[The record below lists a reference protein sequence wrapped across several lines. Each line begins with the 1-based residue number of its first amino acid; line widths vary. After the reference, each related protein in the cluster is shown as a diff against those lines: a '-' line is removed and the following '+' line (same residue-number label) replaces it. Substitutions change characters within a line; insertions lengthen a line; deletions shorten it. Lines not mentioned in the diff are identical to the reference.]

1 MFLITHGFPSN
12 CSTPRGACGRCTWE
26 HITALVSREKELPP
40 LVLLDKRLDQSSLQT
55 PDNLLQ
61 ELSWKSHREETSLSA
76 ERKGCAFLVWVVQGE
91 RRVLPRV
98 LQVLRTSRVPCL
110 ALYAEENSAPPSPS
124 FPSSRQKFPAQPT
137 PCNAPAPS
145 ITLFNG
151 CKKAIHPLSRW
162 RRQGKYQ
169 V

>member
-1 MFLITHGFPSN
+1 MGSPATAPHLEELVVGARGSTSQPWSPGRRSCLPWFSLIKGLT
-12 CSTPRGACGRCTWE
+12 RAACRLLT
-26 HITALVSREKELPP
+26 ISSR
-40 LVLLDKRLDQSSLQT
+40 SSAG
-55 PDNLLQ
+55 
-61 ELSWKSHREETSLSA
+61 KAREETSLSA
-76 ERKGCAFLVWVVQGE
+76 ERKGCAFLVLVVQGE
-91 RRVLPRV
+91 HRVLPRV

-110 ALYAEENSAPPSPS
+110 APYAEENSEPPSPS
-124 FPSSRQKFPAQPT
+124 FPSYRQKFPAQPT

-145 ITLFNG
+145 ITSFNG